1 MSLTFI
7 IDYFLLLK
15 KNTTKGKR
23 QPTCQYT
30 GVCLSIYPPPD
41 PYPST
46 LLIDFVVLKIN
57 VLYWVIFVGGELR
70 L

>member
-15 KNTTKGKR
+15 KKRKKTIHVTTHW
-23 QPTCQYT
+23 CLS
-30 GVCLSIYPPPD
+30 VCLPTQPHPH
-41 PYPST
+41 PST
-46 LLIDFVVLKIN
+46 LLIDFVVFKIN